1 MSKTKFKLDLRGLNA
16 VMKGSEMQAVT
27 GRAALQIAA
36 SAGDGFEAEP
46 AHALSFDSIS
56 SVYAST
62 WEAKKDNSD
71 NNTLD
76 KAVRSV
82 SV

>member
-1 MSKTKFKLDLRGLNA
+1 MSRTKFKLDLRGLNTL
-16 VMKGSEMQAVT
+16 MKGSEMQAVT
-27 GRAALQIAA
+27 GRAASQIAA

-82 SV
+82 KV